1 MSDSS
6 ADEQAPQ
13 SSSKLSRRWFL
24 RGAGG
29 VAAGSA
35 FAGGLAQQAEA
46 ARARSLAAAPEVLE
60 GDIEF
65 ELSINGQR
73 MKLRCEPRTTLLNA
87 LRNHCEPPLTGTK
100 QVCDRGNCGACTVH
114 VDGRPANACLML
126 AVDLRGREVRTIE
139 GLGAPGALNPLQ
151 ESFWK
156 HDAQMCGFCTPGF
169 VMSIQACL
177 EKKPNASLAE
187 IKQGCAGNVCRC
199 GTYPAVFEAALAV
212 AKGEAR

>member
-1 MSDSS
+1 VSDSS
-6 ADEQAPQ
+6 ADAQDPQ
-13 SSSKLSRRWFL
+13 SSSKVSRRWFL

-29 VAAGSA
+29 VAAGTA

-46 ARARSLAAAPEVLE
+46 ARARSLAAAPELLE

-177 EKKPNASLAE
+177 EKQPNASLE
-187 IKQGCAGNVCRC
+187 QIKRACSGNICRC

-212 AKGEAR
+212 AKGGAR

>member
-6 ADEQAPQ
+6 ADARDPQ

-35 FAGGLAQQAEA
+35 LAGGLAQQAEA
-46 ARARSLAAAPEVLE
+46 ARARALAAAPEVLE
-60 GDIEF
+60 GDIGF

-156 HDAQMCGFCTPGF
+156 HDAQMCGFCTSGF

-177 EKKPNASLAE
+177 EKQPNASLE
-187 IKQGCAGNVCRC
+187 QIKRACSGNICRC

-212 AKGEAR
+212 AKGGAR

>member
-1 MSDSS
+1 MKD
-6 ADEQAPQ
+6 PQ
-13 SSSKLSRRWFL
+13 HSSSSHEQSAPFSRRHFL

-29 VAAGSA
+29 VAA
-35 FAGGLAQQAEA
+35 AGGLIQSAEA
-46 ARARSLAAAPEVLE
+46 AHARARAAAPEMLE
-60 GDIEF
+60 GEVEF
-65 ELSINGQR
+65 ELSINGER
-73 MKLRCEPRTTLLNA
+73 LKLRCEPRTTLLNA
-87 LRNHCEPPLTGTK
+87 LRNHCQPPLTGTK
-100 QVCDRGNCGACTVH
+100 LVCDRGNCGACTVH

-139 GLGAPGALNPLQ
+139 GLGSPAALHPLQ

-177 EKKPNASLAE
+177 EARPDAPLEE
-187 IKQGCAGNVCRC
+187 IKLACAGNLCRC

-212 AKGEAR
+212 AKGERR